1 MRWSAGIKGKA
12 IGWMLAAAILAAAA
26 QISAAAMYSF
36 TDITHNSDT
45 DAVIGQT
52 QFFLEVS
59 PGTIPTKVRFEFTNT
74 GPAASSICDVYFDDG
89 SLLGLAEIINSTGV
103 SFGAP
108 AAPANLPG
116 GASIFPPFVTTAG
129 FSADSNPPVEHNG
142 VNPGETL
149 SILFDLQA
157 GRTYADVLSELALG
171 DLRVGLHAQG
181 FAGGGSES
189 FINDPDPISA
199 PVPGSF
205 LLCSL
210 GIAVAGLVHRQ
221 RLNQAS

>member
-1 MRWSAGIKGKA
+1 MRWSAGIEGNG
-12 IGWMLAAAILAAAA
+12 IGWVLAAVVLAAAVPV
-26 QISAAAMYSF
+26 SAAAIYGF

-45 DAVIGQT
+45 DATIGQT

-59 PGTIPTKVRFEFTNT
+59 PGAVPTKVRFEFTNT

-103 SFGAP
+103 SFAAP
-108 AAPANLPG
+108 ATPANLPG
-116 GASIFPPFVTTAG
+116 GASIFPPFETTAG

-142 VNPGETL
+142 VNPDERL

-171 DLRVGLHAQG
+171 DLRVGIHAQG

-189 FINDPDPISA
+189 FINDPTLIPA
-199 PVPGSF
+199 PGAF
-205 LLCSL
+205 LLGAL
-210 GIAVAGLVHRQ
+210 GAGLVGWMR
-221 RLNQAS
+221 RRGTL